1 MAPTTSAGRLPAD
14 ASPGPSPSPP
24 TAWAPRSQGGPARRR
39 WPRGGLIRG
48 GPASRAAV
56 SGATLAAASESV
68 SQQRRGGR
76 NRTAR
81 GAEPATG
88 VRCADGEGLHPAQ
101 RVAVTPA
108 SSSQRH
114 RVAAQGIA
122 SQAYDISPH
131 ATGTRPARSRISTD
145 QVIPTRGGESEGG
158 TPVTKLPRFTAVW
171 WRGSNGVPLV
181 GARERTDQGST
192 DRFAP
197 LSLDTRGG

>member
-131 ATGTRPARSRISTD
+131 ATGTRPASVLDLKADCRGYKYVEETIKLLPEKPAPILLAKILNRVAGLGRIH
-145 QVIPTRGGESEGG
+145 
-158 TPVTKLPRFTAVW
+158 TAQP
-171 WRGSNGVPLV
+171 SF
-181 GARERTDQGST
+181 S
-192 DRFAP
+192 F
-197 LSLDTRGG
+197 S